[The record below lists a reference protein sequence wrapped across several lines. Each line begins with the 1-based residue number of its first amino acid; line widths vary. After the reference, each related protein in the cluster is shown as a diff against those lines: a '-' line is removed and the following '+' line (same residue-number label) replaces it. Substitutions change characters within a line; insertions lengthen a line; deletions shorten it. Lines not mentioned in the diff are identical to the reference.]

1 MECKQ
6 TEFLEEI
13 TDLIGKGAEENGS
26 WQGRLEGV
34 NRSSTCLNA
43 W

>member
-26 WQGRLEGV
+26 
-34 NRSSTCLNA
+34 
-43 W
+43 